1 MADDSIKPAPVTEKS
16 TASDNVPD
24 YEYSKLQADFIKH
37 VNGLSTGAIVLVT
50 VFLEKIF
57 PQPRFRAYIAV
68 ALIAFL
74 VSVIS
79 GIVAFGCKDLPR
91 RGFRL
96 IDSQVGWVV
105 FVVDVMRISYWRNI
119 TDGFRFTES
128 LF

>member
-1 MADDSIKPAPVTEKS
+1 MS
-16 TASDNVPD
+16 
-24 YEYSKLQADFIKH
+24 
-37 VNGLSTGAIVLVT
+37 
-50 VFLEKIF
+50 
-57 PQPRFRAYIAV
+57 
-68 ALIAFL
+68 
-74 VSVIS
+74 
-79 GIVAFGCKDLPR
+79 R